1 MKWRNLSI
9 DPDAMSEW
17 NPALMALKLIALVTG
32 GIIVCSI
39 VIAGEVWLVRL
50 LMRTLLPG

>member
-1 MKWRNLSI
+1 MKWRNLPI